1 MIKYLL
7 RKLFDLVVVGGVSL
21 HRAASKE
28 SANHTVVLTVKFS
41 SSPFNVLENKGG
53 IPSRSQDI

>member
-28 SANHTVVLTVKFS
+28 SANLSV
-41 SSPFNVLENKGG
+41 
-53 IPSRSQDI
+53 